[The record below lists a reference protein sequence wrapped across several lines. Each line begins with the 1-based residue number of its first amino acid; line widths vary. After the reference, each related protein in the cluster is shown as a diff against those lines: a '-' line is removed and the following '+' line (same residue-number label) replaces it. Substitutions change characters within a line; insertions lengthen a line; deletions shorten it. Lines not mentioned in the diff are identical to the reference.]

1 MSKLD
6 EFAMGTVLQR
16 VRKKMTTFRCQN
28 FEKHQA
34 VRWLPSDPL
43 TGAAPRC
50 PECGK
55 IMEPSPPGD
64 PNPFNPVN
72 PLVEGFGPKDP
83 RGLP

>member
-1 MSKLD
+1 
-6 EFAMGTVLQR
+6 
-16 VRKKMTTFRCQN
+16 MTTYRCQN

-34 VRWLPSDPL
+34 VRWAPEDPMF
-43 TGAAPRC
+43 GGAPRC
-50 PECGK
+50 SECGK

-72 PLVEGFGPKDP
+72 PLVGALGPRDP